1 MEYTDI
7 NDNYEPVEP
16 NYYDYK
22 ALNNLNKNI
31 NHLLKN
37 TEILSIKIFAFEV
50 NNEAINPFLKLF
62 LYKNEYTETLNFLS
76 LDFNEDFIDTDII
89 QLQSKIYLYTFL
101 NLNNFDEFL
110 KNIDYKGC
118 HVENKKLYI
127 YRIRLDIKTIIT
139 IYNINSYIYN
149 SIC

>member
-50 NNEAINPFLKLF
+50 NNEAINHFLKLF

-76 LDFNEDFIDTDII
+76 LDFNEDFPSFIDEICSSYFKNYTASISLTLVII
-89 QLQSKIYLYTFL
+89 ISKT
-101 NLNNFDEFL
+101 
-110 KNIDYKGC
+110 
-118 HVENKKLYI
+118 
-127 YRIRLDIKTIIT
+127 
-139 IYNINSYIYN
+139 
-149 SIC
+149 SIH

>member
-76 LDFNEDFIDTDII
+76 LDFNEDFIDTDMI
-89 QLQSKIYLYTFL
+89 
-101 NLNNFDEFL
+101 
-110 KNIDYKGC
+110 
-118 HVENKKLYI
+118 
-127 YRIRLDIKTIIT
+127 
-139 IYNINSYIYN
+139 
-149 SIC
+149 